1 MFVIKNFVFF
11 AEIMYNT
18 YNGIFSEDFMNNSIY
33 KKGLAVVLIIAL
45 IVMATLGIK
54 LSVKENEIMYT
65 SSPDMT
71 NNDTV
76 LDNAEEELSC
86 IYVDIDGAVN
96 NPGVYEFT
104 KGDRVIDAIDKAG
117 GLKDTAYT
125 KNINKA
131 RKLVD
136 GEKIYIFDEGENIV
150 PLNLYYDGS
159 EGKININTAT
169 KDNLMSLPGIGEV
182 YAQRIID
189 YRNGKLFSSIEEI
202 KEVQG
207 IGDKIFEKI
216 KDSITIN
223 N

>member
-54 LSVKENEIMYT
+54 LSVKENEIMYI

-71 NNDTV
+71 NNDTN

-104 KGDRVIDAIDKAG
+104 EGDRVIDAINKAG

-136 GEKIYIFDEGENIV
+136 GEKIYIFDEGEYT
-150 PLNLYYDGS
+150 LQDLYNDGN

-207 IGDKIFEKI
+207 IGDKIFDKI